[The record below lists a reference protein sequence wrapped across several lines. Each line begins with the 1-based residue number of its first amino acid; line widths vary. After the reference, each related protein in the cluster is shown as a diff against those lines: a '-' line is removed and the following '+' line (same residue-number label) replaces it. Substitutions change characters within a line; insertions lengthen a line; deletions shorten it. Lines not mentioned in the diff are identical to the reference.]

1 MSSRKTPAARLRD
14 HARFAADQAHD
25 LDIFDGLPEAPD
37 AEAGRERSLAA
48 AARHLPVTAILATVM
63 VFEAL
68 SARDRRRI
76 ERGRGIA
83 VVVGVPAADWLTPV
97 EDALSQ
103 LRSWGRIFKRA
114 GDSKANDKPE
124 VGNDITAELL
134 ADGSSVLGVSTA
146 PERYLPS
153 ALMAAADVRVTL
165 GTPSAKAIRTV
176 IRLATGRSPR
186 SVAEALAAGLTATEI
201 AACIRKGS
209 GAAACVRR
217 LEAAS
222 ASKRGDADRGLDDVP
237 LLADCLGYG
246 EARSWGLR
254 LVAAVEEY
262 RRGERPWS
270 SIENRNI
277 LLAGPAG
284 TGKSTFARILA
295 KSAGLP
301 LVPTSVSAWFAST
314 GGYLHDICKAVDA
327 VFARA
332 AAQGGPAI
340 LLLDEIDAVPNRATV
355 DNRYRDYWVPVV
367 SHILLALDSAVS
379 GANARLIVI
388 GATNYPDRLDE
399 ALVRPGRLD
408 RAVHIARPDVPAI
421 AGILRQHLG
430 PALPGEDLTPLA
442 AVGEGATGAEIA
454 GWVRGARMLAR
465 EVGREM
471 ALGDLL
477 GQIAPPE
484 TRSPAQLLAV
494 ARHEAAH
501 AAATELLRVGTV
513 TTLSLVSRGAF
524 AGRTSA
530 RLRETLSMSAA
541 ELDAL
546 VVSTLA
552 GRATDEQWG
561 RITSGSA
568 GGASS
573 DLAVAT
579 SLVAGKHG
587 TWGLGGSLLYRG
599 DQAEARNLVRF
610 DPLFRKTCEA
620 DLDRLYGRARDF
632 VARHAD
638 LIDRLAHRLVE
649 RRVMGG
655 DEVRHLIGAQA
666 SGAGDE
672 GVIATVGGADFVRE
686 FAATAGGG
694 DPAAFE
700 GGPRHG

>member
-1 MSSRKTPAARLRD
+1 MSFKKPRTILRD
-14 HARFAADQAHD
+14 HARVAAHQTHD
-25 LDIFDGLPEAPD
+25 LDVFEGLPDAPEAD
-37 AEAGRERSLAA
+37 AGRERSLAA
-48 AARHLPVTAILATVM
+48 AAQHLPVTTILATVM
-63 VFEAL
+63 AFEAL

-97 EDALSQ
+97 EDAMSR
-103 LRSWGRIFKRA
+103 LRSWGRIFKRS
-114 GDSKANDKPE
+114 GESRTNDKPE
-124 VGNDITAELL
+124 AGNDVTAELL

-165 GTPSAKAIRTV
+165 GIPSAKAIRTV

-186 SVAEALAAGLTATEI
+186 SVSAGLAAGLTATEI

-222 ASKRGDADRGLDDVP
+222 ASKRADADQGLDDVP

-246 EARSWGLR
+246 EAQAWGLR
-254 LVAAVEEY
+254 LVAAIEEH

-277 LLAGPAG
+277 LLSGDAG
-284 TGKSTFARILA
+284 TGKTRFARILA

-301 LVPTSVSAWFAST
+301 LIATSVSSWFAST

-327 VFARA
+327 AFARA
-332 AAQGGPAI
+332 SAQGGPAI
-340 LLLDEIDAVPNRATV
+340 LLLDEIDSVPNRATV

-379 GANARLIVI
+379 GGNSRLIVI
-388 GATNYPDRLDE
+388 GATNFPDRLDE

-408 RAVHIARPDVPAI
+408 KAVHIPRPDISAI
-421 AGILRQHLG
+421 AGILRQHLRE
-430 PALPGEDLTPLA
+430 ALPAEDLLPLA
-442 AVGEGATGAEIA
+442 AIGQGATGAEVA
-454 GWVRGARMLAR
+454 GWARGARMLAR
-465 EVGREM
+465 EAGREM
-471 ALGDLL
+471 VLGDLL

-501 AAATELLRVGTV
+501 ATATELLQVGTV
-513 TTLSLVSRGAF
+513 TNLSLVSRGAF

-546 VVSTLA
+546 IVSTLA
-552 GRATDEQWG
+552 GRAADEHWG
-561 RITSGSA
+561 RVTSGSA
-568 GGASS
+568 GRAGS

-579 SLVAGKHG
+579 SLVVGKHG

-599 DQAEARNLVRF
+599 DQAAATNLLK
-610 DPLFRKTCEA
+610 DPAFRKTCEA

-632 VARHAD
+632 LNRHAG
-638 LIDRLAHRLVE
+638 LVDRLAHRLVE

-655 DEVRHLIGAQA
+655 DEVRSLIGAQA

-672 GVIATVGGADFVRE
+672 GAVVAVGGVHAGRE
-686 FAATAGGG
+686 LA
-694 DPAAFE
+694 AAFE
-700 GGPRHG
+700 GGSRHG

>member
-1 MSSRKTPAARLRD
+1 MSFKKPRTILRD
-14 HARFAADQAHD
+14 HARVAARQTHD
-25 LDIFDGLPEAPD
+25 LDIFEDLPEAPD
-37 AEAGRERSLAA
+37 AQGGQVRPSFEAATN
-48 AARHLPVTAILATVM
+48 LPVTTILATVM
-63 VFEAL
+63 VFDAL
-68 SARDRRRI
+68 SVSERRRI
-76 ERGRGIA
+76 ERGRGLA
-83 VVVGVPAADWLTPV
+83 VVVGVPATDWLGPV
-97 EDALSQ
+97 EDALSR
-103 LRSWGRIFKRA
+103 LRSWGRTFKRS
-114 GDSKANDKPE
+114 GDSRTNDKPE
-124 VGNDITAELL
+124 VGNDIVADLL

-153 ALMAAADVRVTL
+153 ALVAAADVRIML
-165 GTPSAKAIRTV
+165 GTPSAKTIRTV

-186 SVAEALAAGLTATEI
+186 SLGEGLAAGLTATEI

-217 LEAAS
+217 LETAS
-222 ASKRGDADRGLDDVP
+222 ASKRADADQGLEDVP

-246 EARSWGLR
+246 EAQAWGLR
-254 LVAAVEEY
+254 LVAAIKEH

-277 LLAGPAG
+277 LLSGDAG
-284 TGKSTFARILA
+284 TGKTRFARILA

-301 LVPTSVSAWFAST
+301 LIATSVSSWFAST

-332 AAQGGPAI
+332 SAQGGPAI

-379 GANARLIVI
+379 GGNSRLIVI
-388 GATNYPDRLDE
+388 GATNFPDRLDE

-408 RAVHIARPDVPAI
+408 KAVHIARPDVPAI

-430 PALPGEDLTPLA
+430 RALPGEDLMPLA
-442 AVGEGATGAEIA
+442 AIAQGATGAEVA
-454 GWVRGARMLAR
+454 GWARGARMLAR
-465 EVGREM
+465 EAGREM

-501 AAATELLRVGTV
+501 ATATELLHVGTV
-513 TTLSLVSRGAF
+513 TNLSLVSRGAF

-546 VVSTLA
+546 IVSTLA
-552 GRATDEQWG
+552 GRAADEQWG

-568 GGASS
+568 GGAGS

-579 SLVAGKHG
+579 SLVAGKHA
-587 TWGLGGSLLYRG
+587 TWGLGNSLLYRG
-599 DQAEARNLVRF
+599 DQAEAQNLMRF
-610 DPLFRKTCEA
+610 DPLFRETCEA
-620 DLDRLYGRARDF
+620 DLDRIYGRARDF
-632 VARHAD
+632 VDRHAS

-649 RRVMGG
+649 RRVMNG
-655 DEVRHLIGAQA
+655 DEVRDIIGAPA
-666 SGAGDE
+666 SEAGNE
-672 GVIATVGGADFVRE
+672 GVITTVGGNHAVHE
-686 FAATAGGG
+686 MTAASQ
-694 DPAAFE
+694 